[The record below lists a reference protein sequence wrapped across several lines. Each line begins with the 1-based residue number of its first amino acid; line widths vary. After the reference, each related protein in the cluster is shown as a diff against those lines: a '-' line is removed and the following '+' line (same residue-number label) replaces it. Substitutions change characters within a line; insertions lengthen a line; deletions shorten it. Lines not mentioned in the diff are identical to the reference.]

1 MTIDALLSALHL
13 VFAFTLVAILAAQT
27 ALLRPGITL
36 PGLRLA
42 AQLDRGYGLGATLLL
57 AAGVGRVLHGAKA
70 AQFYLANPLFWTKI
84 GRRRLLPSS
93 HGARV
98 GHSARGRFVIDGPF
112 AETKELLGG
121 YAIVEAKSRDE
132 AIELAQRV
140 VDIHVGAGEA
150 EVEIEVR
157 RLAGGPQPGPA
168 R

>member
-1 MTIDALLSALHL
+1 MRYMMLIKATDGYEAGASPNAALMTGMAK
-13 VFAFTLVAILAAQT
+13 
-27 ALLRPGITL
+27 
-36 PGLRLA
+36 
-42 AQLDRGYGLGATLLL
+42 LGKEGARSGVLL
-57 AAGVGRVLHGAKA
+57 AAAG
-70 AQFYLANPLFWTKI
+70 
-84 GRRRLLPSS
+84 LLPSS

-157 RLAGGPQPGPA
+157 PLAGDPQPGPA

>member
-1 MTIDALLSALHL
+1 MRDMMLIKATDDLEGGASPNAALMTAMAKLGEEGARSA
-13 VFAFTLVAILAAQT
+13 V
-27 ALLRPGITL
+27 
-36 PGLRLA
+36 
-42 AQLDRGYGLGATLLL
+42 LL
-57 AAGVGRVLHGAKA
+57 AAAG
-70 AQFYLANPLFWTKI
+70 
-84 GRRRLLPSS
+84 LLPSS

-121 YAIVEAKSRDE
+121 YAMVEAKSGGE

-140 VDIHVGAGEA
+140 VDVHVGAGEV

-157 RLAGGPQPGPA
+157 LLAGAPQPGPA